1 MKPMLKYRGGKSKE
15 IPHIMEFV
23 PRFSGRYIEPFFG
36 GGALFFYLEPTQ
48 SIINDVNSKLM
59 NFYRGVRND
68 FATLRSELNQ
78 IERLYESNRLDFEE
92 LKSRYPHDRVP
103 DKNEELYYQMRDMY
117 NAKEEKT
124 YSEALLYYFINK
136 ASYSGMIRYNANGE
150 FNVPYGRYKHLNTQC
165 VTKSHSTLLKRAD
178 LFNKD
183 YREIFDI
190 CDSNDF
196 IFLDPPDDC
205 VFSDYGNEA
214 YKDGFNEDSH
224 RKLAND
230 FINLPCMALMVIGST
245 SLTEELYGKYI
256 VGEYKKNYAVNIRNR
271 FKSAARHIVV
281 CNYKRNWGNSYSMPK
296 PQPYSEAKNLQL
308 RMFEA
313 KEPYG
318 KNK

>member
-23 PRFSGRYIEPFFG
+23 PRFSGRYIEPFLG

-124 YSEALLYYFINK
+124 YSEAFLYYFINK

-183 YREIFDI
+183 YSEIFDI

-196 IFLDPPDDC
+196 IFLDPPYDC

-308 RMFEA
+308 RIFEA

>member
-23 PRFSGRYIEPFFG
+23 PRFSGRYIEPFLG

-78 IERLYESNRLDFEE
+78 IEKLYESNRLDFEE

-183 YREIFDI
+183 YSEIFDI

-196 IFLDPPDDC
+196 IFLDPPYDC

-308 RMFEA
+308 RIFEA

>member
-23 PRFSGRYIEPFFG
+23 PRFSGRYIEPFLG

-183 YREIFDI
+183 YSEIFDI

-196 IFLDPPDDC
+196 IFLDPPYDC

-308 RMFEA
+308 RIFEA

>member
-23 PRFSGRYIEPFFG
+23 PRFSGRYIEPFLG

-183 YREIFDI
+183 YSEIFDI

-196 IFLDPPDDC
+196 IFLDPPYDC